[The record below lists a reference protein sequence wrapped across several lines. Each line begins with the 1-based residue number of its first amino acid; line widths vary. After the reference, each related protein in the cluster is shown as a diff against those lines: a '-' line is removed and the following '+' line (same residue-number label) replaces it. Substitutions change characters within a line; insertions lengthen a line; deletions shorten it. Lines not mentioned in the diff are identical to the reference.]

1 MPMIER
7 SFTNP
12 YKTVLRNIDVNE
24 FYLKSS
30 KGLNIICIYVMSW
43 SWINGNVFTYITLF
57 QRLEQFNMPRK
68 YVGDHVRTQLRAEI
82 K

>member
-30 KGLNIICIYVMSW
+30 KSLNIICIYVMSW

-68 YVGDHVRTQLRAEI
+68 YVVDHVRTQLRAEI